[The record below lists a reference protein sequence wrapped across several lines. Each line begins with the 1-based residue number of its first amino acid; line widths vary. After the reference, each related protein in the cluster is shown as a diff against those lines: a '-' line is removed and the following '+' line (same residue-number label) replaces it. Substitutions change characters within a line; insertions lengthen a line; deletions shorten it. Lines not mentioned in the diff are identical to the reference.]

1 MTAYEWALRSRL
13 ISEAANREAEVLCSA
28 ASVGAAKVVEKVTIP
43 RVGFAALRGTP
54 PTRLRTNE
62 VEGTG

>member
-13 ISEAANREAEVLCSA
+13 ISEAANGKAELLCSA
-28 ASVGAAKVVEKVTIP
+28 ASVSAAEIVEKVSIP
-43 RVGFAALRGTP
+43 RVGCAARRGTP

-62 VEGTG
+62 VEDTS